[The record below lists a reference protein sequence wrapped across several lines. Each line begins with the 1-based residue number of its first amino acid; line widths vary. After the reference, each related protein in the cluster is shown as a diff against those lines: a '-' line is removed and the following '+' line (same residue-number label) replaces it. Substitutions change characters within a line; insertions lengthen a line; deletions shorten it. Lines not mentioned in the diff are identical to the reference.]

1 MPATSRS
8 ATFFGIAI
16 GVSLGRHV
24 SGAGAA
30 RSGDRALEYTSS
42 ELHMLIS
49 VFGLTRQPGI
59 GRAVLESIQSQRWQA
74 LALLGI
80 RSPFRQETRQH
91 PRQLAGYKIP
101 AYGAGAA
108 LVGYRRAESA
118 DDAEVE
124 KIGADQ

>member
-42 ELHMLIS
+42 ELHKLIS
-49 VFGLTRQPGI
+49 VFGMTRQPGI
-59 GRAVLESIQSQRWQA
+59 GRAVLESNQSQRWQA
-74 LALLGI
+74 LAILGI
-80 RSPFRQETRQH
+80 RSPYRQETRQH
-91 PRQLAGYKIP
+91 HRQKAGKKYP
-101 AYGAGAA
+101 
-108 LVGYRRAESA
+108 VFC
-118 DDAEVE
+118 VCVVF
-124 KIGADQ
+124 